1 MNRYFRAAYSALC
14 GNVNVLKSVCS
25 TWEDLLW
32 AYTKCLVDTNV
43 ELQIREILGK
53 IIFTLFWL
61 FQRFCFYGNLG
72 CQVLKGGIQN
82 QIVLWP
88 KINKLPMKILYFVN
102 RHTVETS
109 NIGHHFRK
117 QSVLQIE
124 IVKKWYCSII
134 FFKGSDHFWHKKF
147 NL

>member
-53 IIFTLFWL
+53 IIFTFLHLSEILF
-61 FQRFCFYGNLG
+61 
-72 CQVLKGGIQN
+72 
-82 QIVLWP
+82 LW
-88 KINKLPMKILYFVN
+88 
-102 RHTVETS
+102 
-109 NIGHHFRK
+109 
-117 QSVLQIE
+117 
-124 IVKKWYCSII
+124 
-134 FFKGSDHFWHKKF
+134 
-147 NL
+147 